1 MLNKELTALQ
11 EELNYHRNSIQ
22 ELEERIAEVKVYDGY
37 AAQATEAVEDAIEQ
51 IGMGKYLWLFK
62 EHILSMFPEQPP
74 AYLEEKINT
83 VSPKV
88 EEIKPEKSYYELTGK
103 PDLRPTTYDDLAPNI
118 TYSSDG
124 RAYIGFDDKQ
134 EAEAFRESI
143 DIPSLLDDA
152 QMMNNYKWEV
162 KFYCDRQYLEELQQE
177 LEDDWTPE
185 QKAELDF
192 QERLVRIA
200 PDIFYD
206 GTESSC
212 YLGFRSKG
220 RADNYGSYL
229 TRILNIAEKYVVTNN
244 PCVTTNTKYEL
255 RLNAI
260 AEEDARHLS
269 NFNLKKDYDHP
280 DHHEAREIWRITRQ
294 REVEPAFKSRP
305 KAIAFD
311 EIKLGD
317 IVTSDP
323 NKIKDKQYKVIA
335 KKKLEGVPHLE
346 AICIFNREM
355 PALVNNSSWFKEVY
369 PVDLMDV
376 CIDPLFR
383 QPEKIPS
390 TIVEQE
396 VKKSE
401 ELATDDFPNP
411 PYKPIPL
418 SEVELCDVVTTSPN
432 SKSGYEVRE
441 HKGGYIVAVC
451 LYNVSLPKRVGEEF
465 TFSDN
470 IYLVEKGDISLA
482 A

>member
-83 VSPKV
+83 VSPEL

-103 PDLRPTTYDDLAPNI
+103 PDLRPTTYEDLAPNI

-124 RAYIGFDDKQ
+124 RAYIGFNHRE
-134 EAEAFRESI
+134 EAEAFRESL

-152 QMMNNYKWEV
+152 QIMNNHKWEV

-192 QERLVRIA
+192 QERLIRIA

-206 GTESSC
+206 GAESTC
-212 YLGFRSKG
+212 YLGFRAKG

-229 TRILNIAEKYVVTNN
+229 TRILDIAEKYVVTNK

-255 RLNAI
+255 KLEDI
-260 AEEDARHLS
+260 KLEDAKHLA
-269 NFNLKKDYDHP
+269 NFNFKRDYDHP
-280 DHHEAREIWRITRQ
+280 DNREAREVWRTTRQ
-294 REVEPAFKSRP
+294 REVPPACKPLPRSTP
-305 KAIAFD
+305 LE
-311 EIKLGD
+311 EIKLGE
-317 IVTSDP
+317 IVCVGTNS
-323 NKIKDKQYKVIA
+323 KQYKVLD
-335 KKKLEGVPHLE
+335 KVKLDSVPHLE
-346 AICIFNREM
+346 VVATYNSEM
-355 PALVNNSSWFKEVY
+355 PALVGKTNYLKEVY
-369 PVDLMDV
+369 RVLPYDIR
-376 CIDPLFR
+376 IDPIF
-383 QPEKIPS
+383 E
-390 TIVEQE
+390 EQE
-396 VKKSE
+396 K
-401 ELATDDFPNP
+401 LDFPPP
-411 PYKPIPL
+411 PYKSIPL
-418 SEVELCDVVTTSPN
+418 SEVELTDIVTTSAN
-432 SKSGYEVRE
+432 AKSAYEVTANLGN
-441 HKGGYIVAVC
+441 HLLATC
-451 LYNVSLPKRVGEEF
+451 LYNNSLKHREGQKDFWITEA
-465 TFSDN
+465 
-470 IYLVEKGDISLA
+470 YLVQKGDMTITVGDTA
-482 A
+482 ASSALKVA

>member
-83 VSPKV
+83 VSPEV

-103 PDLRPTTYDDLAPNI
+103 PDLRPTTYEDLAPNI

-134 EAEAFRESI
+134 EAEAFRESL
-143 DIPSLLDDA
+143 DVPSLIDDA
-152 QMMNNYKWEV
+152 QIMNNHKWEV
-162 KFYCDRQYLEELQQE
+162 KFYCDRQYIEELKGE
-177 LEDDWTPE
+177 LENDWTPE

-192 QERLVRIA
+192 QERLIRIA

-206 GTESSC
+206 GAEETC
-212 YLGFRSKG
+212 YLGFRAKG

-229 TRILNIAEKYVVTNN
+229 TRILDIAEKYVVTNK
-244 PCVTTNTKYEL
+244 PRVTTNTKYEL

-260 AEEDARHLS
+260 AQEDAQHLA

-280 DHHEAREIWRITRQ
+280 DHREVREVWRTTRQ
-294 REVEPAFKSRP
+294 REVEPACKPRP
-305 KAIAFD
+305 KVTPLD
-311 EIKLGD
+311 EIKLGE
-317 IVTSDP
+317 IVSVGS
-323 NKIKDKQYKVIA
+323 NSKQYKVVGKVELNGMPHIEVIA
-335 KKKLEGVPHLE
+335 TY
-346 AICIFNREM
+346 NSEM
-355 PALVNNSSWFKEVY
+355 PALVGKTSYLKEAYRVLA
-369 PVDLMDV
+369 DDIH
-376 CIDPLFR
+376 IDPKFH
-383 QPEKIPS
+383 QQQEEPIADKPER
-390 TIVEQE
+390 
-396 VKKSE
+396 SE
-401 ELATDDFPNP
+401 EDDFPIY
-411 PYKPIPL
+411 PYTEIAL
-418 SEVELCDVVTTSPN
+418 DRIEFGDIITSTPY
-432 SKSGYEVRE
+432 SRSAYIVKE
-441 HKGGYIVAVC
+441 HKGEFVMAEC
-451 LYNVSLPKRVGEEF
+451 LYHKSLPGRVGEEF
-465 TFSDN
+465 SFTTP
-470 IYLVEKGDISLA
+470 YLVEKASSVA